1 MIFLFVL
8 AVIGSILGGLT
19 LFFGGVFASGAPQ
32 QAAAAAMAVALPVI
46 PYVLARAVQIIT
58 QDGAQKRHNKQLLE
72 KLDKL
77 IAAQQAKAPEPKPP
91 ES

>member
-8 AVIGSILGGLT
+8 SIIGAILGGLT
-19 LFFGGVFASGAPQ
+19 LFFGGVFATGAPQ

-58 QDGAQKRHNKQLLE
+58 QDGAQKRHNKLLIE

-77 IAAQQAKAPEPKPP
+77 IAAQPAKTPEPKPP
-91 ES
+91 GS